1 MRKTIVQVMSGG
13 AVLAALATPAM
24 AQNSATATAAG
35 AVTLIQPIS
44 ITKSTDLGFGSII
57 RPAAGSATVTVSNA
71 GVRTIVG
78 SVAANATGVSRA
90 LFNVFGEGASVFSIS
105 VPGSFSMTSGAQ
117 SLVVTT
123 NSAASSLTLS
133 GSAGSQGS
141 NSFGVGGSFV
151 LSSTTSTGAYTGNF
165 VVTVSYN

>member
-1 MRKTIVQVMSGG
+1 MSGG

-35 AVTLIQPIS
+35 AVTVVQPIS
-44 ITKSTDLGFGSII
+44 ITKSTDLGFGTIVK
-57 RPAAGSATVTVSNA
+57 PASGSATVTVSSA
-71 GVRTIVG
+71 GVRTVVG

-90 LFNVFGEGASVFSIS
+90 LFNVFGEGASIFSIT
-105 VPGSFSMTSGAQ
+105 VPASFSMTSGAN

-123 NSAASSLTLS
+123 NSTASSLTLS
-133 GSAGSQGS
+133 GSAGAQGS

-151 LSSTTSTGAYTGNF
+151 LSSSTASGAYTGNF
-165 VVTVSYN
+165 VVTVAYN